1 MMKKLLHNKSFYLVL
16 ALLVVIAALLV
27 ISGLI
32 DFTPKTLP
40 EIPVTAAP
48 VATATPAPEA
58 TAMPEETAVPT
69 ETAPEATEAPAE
81 TATEV
86 VEEVPLGYIL
96 VQANGD
102 GGWIPLPTTDEPLL
116 VTITREDD
124 PTISNTI
131 RLWQTGFQ
139 MDSSTCDNQD
149 CVQQGEVTLM
159 NKDERVLMQYV
170 LCLPH
175 NISIEL
181 YSTEEILMMIEQ
193 AQAAQ

>member
-1 MMKKLLHNKSFYLVL
+1 MKKLAIILVL
-16 ALLVVIAALLV
+16 AVLLSVLTGCTGTPVVYTV
-27 ISGLI
+27 NC
-32 DFTPKTLP
+32 TCPP
-40 EIPVTAAP
+40 
-48 VATATPAPEA
+48 
-58 TAMPEETAVPT
+58 
-69 ETAPEATEAPAE
+69 APEATEAPAE